1 MYDFTDDQL
10 NYLGAGIHKGV
21 KLLKI
26 SKEPSKK
33 DGTGQTVLRFT
44 FEKEVV
50 VGEGVDKYYFIY
62 TAFPI
67 NAEKIA
73 EMNENKP
80 NSKWTNEQAIG
91 NEMKWFSNKI
101 KHILGAFIP
110 KDKLIFKITEKDP
123 EKAWDAFC
131 DKVIELSGKAFE
143 GISFDIKLIYD
154 SKDRAIF
161 PRYAFN
167 PFIKNSTNSLVK
179 LMIDPKFERVEP
191 LPPTE
196 ETNEEWGATEAKPE
210 DTTDDLPF

>member
-1 MYDFTDDQL
+1 MYDFTDDSL
-10 NYLGAGIHKGV
+10 NLLGAGIHKGV

-44 FEKEVV
+44 FEKEVP

-80 NSKWTNEQAIG
+80 NSKWTNEQAVG

-110 KDKLIFKITEKDP
+110 KDKLVFKITEKDP
-123 EKAWDAFC
+123 EKAWEMFC
-131 DKVIELSGKAFE
+131 DKVIELAGKSFE
-143 GISFDIKLIYD
+143 GVAFDIKLIYD
-154 SKDRAIF
+154 AKDRAIF

-167 PFIKNSTNSLVK
+167 PFIKNSTNALVK
-179 LMIDPKFERVEP
+179 LVIDTKYERVEP
-191 LPPTE
+191 LPQTE
-196 ETNEEWGATEAKPE
+196 EAEEEWGNTTEATEK
-210 DTTDDLPF
+210 TDDLPF